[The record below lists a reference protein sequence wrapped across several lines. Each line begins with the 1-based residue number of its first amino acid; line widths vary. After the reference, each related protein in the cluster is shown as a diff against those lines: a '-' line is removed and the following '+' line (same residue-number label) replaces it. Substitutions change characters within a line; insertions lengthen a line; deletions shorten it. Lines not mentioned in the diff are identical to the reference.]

1 VVATQQCH
9 RGCLPKEGTSFQ
21 SGVKITRGADVWIT
35 SAVRLSVYLSI
46 MINVLPYY
54 DRIMKTSCYDYCII
68 NYHLMKLVIT
78 RDISFMYTIH
88 IFSYI
93 YTLLHIQC
101 DVNSIQ
107 KRK

>member
-1 VVATQQCH
+1 MGHKCCTFKCV
-9 RGCLPKEGTSFQ
+9 F
-21 SGVKITRGADVWIT
+21 I
-35 SAVRLSVYLSI
+35 YY

-88 IFSYI
+88 IQLHLYI
-93 YTLLHIQC
+93 ITC
-101 DVNSIQ
+101 TM
-107 KRK
+107 